1 MPCGIRI
8 ALRAYAVRH
17 TACLRVYAVSA
28 YAALAPLALLGA
40 LEKRHAPSC
49 LSVRYLPSISFKR
62 ASQPSRI
69 SSHVISKLPVYH
81 GSATD
86 APFRAV

>member
-40 LEKRHAPSC
+40 WEKPPCAVV
-49 LSVRYLPSISFKR
+49 SVGALLAF
-62 ASQPSRI
+62 
-69 SSHVISKLPVYH
+69 
-81 GSATD
+81 D
-86 APFRAV
+86 FF